1 MPIAAQLGAR
11 RKRQFS
17 PDVAGAPWILAAQAG
32 RKGGGGGVSHEPS
45 LAQVSPALAHLLL
58 T

>member
-17 PDVAGAPWILAAQAG
+17 PGVAGALWTLPAQAG
-32 RKGGGGGVSHEPS
+32 RRGGGGGVSHEPS
-45 LAQVSPALAHLLL
+45 LTRVLPALAHLLL

>member
-1 MPIAAQLGAR
+1 MPITAQLGAR

-17 PDVAGAPWILAAQAG
+17 PDVVGALWILAAQAG
-32 RKGGGGGVSHEPS
+32 RRGRGGGVSHEPS
-45 LAQVSPALAHLLL
+45 LTQVLPALAHLLL

>member
-1 MPIAAQLGAR
+1 MPITAQLGAW

-17 PDVAGAPWILAAQAG
+17 PDVAGALWILAAQAG
-32 RKGGGGGVSHEPS
+32 RRGGGGGVSHEPS
-45 LAQVSPALAHLLL
+45 LTQVLPALAHLLL